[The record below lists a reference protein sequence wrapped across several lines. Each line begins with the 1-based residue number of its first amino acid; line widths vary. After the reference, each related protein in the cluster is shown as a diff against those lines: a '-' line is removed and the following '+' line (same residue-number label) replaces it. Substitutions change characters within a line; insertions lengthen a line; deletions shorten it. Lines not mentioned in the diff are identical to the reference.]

1 MAMAIGTDLETAMR
15 SSNATIRAV
24 AARASVTPSTVV
36 RVIRGDG
43 GVHLHTLCAIGAAVG
58 LRISVKAYPAAEP
71 SLRDSGQLRMAE
83 WLIAQAEAS
92 WQPALELPVGDPF
105 GRAADLVFFGPAE
118 IAHLELETGPADWQR
133 TLRAAT
139 VKRDSLQAQHERPV
153 RLVIALNDTRRN
165 RRLVE
170 PHADL
175 IRAVL
180 PAGSNRILDA
190 LRRGEP
196 IGRDGLLWVRPW
208 RTHPG

>member
-1 MAMAIGTDLETAMR
+1 
-15 SSNATIRAV
+15 
-24 AARASVTPSTVV
+24 
-36 RVIRGDG
+36 
-43 GVHLHTLCAIGAAVG
+43 
-58 LRISVKAYPAAEP
+58 
-71 SLRDSGQLRMAE
+71 MAE

-196 IGRDGLLWVRPW
+196 MGRDGLLWVRPW